1 MNRYLQGLP
10 ADYEDYPE
18 QWLRYTPTKH
28 LRAEMVEVSREL
40 VAMLDGDS
48 GHLVIDKETDE
59 VLLRHITH
67 RYQPHHTVRFRTRG
81 NDVPELAIVF
91 RLYGKHVGRSTRR
104 QVLQTYHSGV
114 ESMRCAQPILATSHC
129 IFFCIPM
136 DESGLP
142 AHNVDKHNRL
152 LVDTYVEENEG
163 DECISV
169 AQHIAEEG
177 HMFPILDGGLNWDVF
192 EAMVHKTGMF
202 WFFPASG

>member
-1 MNRYLQGLP
+1 
-10 ADYEDYPE
+10 
-18 QWLRYTPTKH
+18 
-28 LRAEMVEVSREL
+28 MVEASREL

-59 VLLRHITH
+59 V
-67 RYQPHHTVRFRTRG
+67 RYRQHNTVRFRTRG
-81 NDVPELAIVF
+81 NDMPELAIAF

-104 QVLQTYHSGV
+104 QVLQTYHLGV
-114 ESMRCAQPILATSHC
+114 ESMRCAQRILATSHR

-142 AHNVDKHNRL
+142 AHDVDKHNRL

-169 AQHIAEEG
+169 AEHIAEEG
-177 HMFPILDGGLNWDVF
+177 HICFPTWTEDS
-192 EAMVHKTGMF
+192 TGMCSKQ
-202 WFFPASG
+202 WFTKQARSGSFQLPDETRQFPYKFTNTSTIKH